1 MSSEET
7 IMSSKDMKKKLCA
20 ELQVKVERE
29 YADYIDSLYHMLV
42 EDVVKK
48 SYKTVVM
55 RECKGVLGS
64 NVMESLEL
72 EKLEQIIQIDNL
84 LEKLYN
90 RWRVCDSDETDLYKE
105 FVFKNW
111 EFLIQDLELSL

>member
-20 ELQVKVERE
+20 ELQ
-29 YADYIDSLYHMLV
+29 
-42 EDVVKK
+42 K

-55 RECKGVLGS
+55 RECRGVLGS

-90 RWRVCDSDETDLYKE
+90 RWRVCDSDETDFYKE

-111 EFLIQDLELSL
+111 EFLIQDLEL